1 MEGRLLAPFSMG
13 IFASRESGKTV
24 FTKQLLL
31 NQDRM
36 ISPPFKKVIWIYKS
50 WQDNIFNELQNGNF
64 EIQFLDDLPNFD
76 DMGKQENTVVVIDD
90 LIVEASQNNQV
101 QALFTRGR
109 HLNLSV
115 IYLAQNL
122 FHKGKHSRDMSL
134 NMDYMVLFKN
144 TRDASQITHLSR
156 QMYPSNSKFLTWAF
170 HDATK
175 EPYSYLF
182 LDLKPYTNESI
193 RIRSDILN
201 EQYQTVYT
209 PKSL

>member
-1 MEGRLLAPFSMG
+1 M
-13 IFASRESGKTV
+13 
-24 FTKQLLL
+24 
-31 NQDRM
+31 
-36 ISPPFKKVIWIYKS
+36 
-50 WQDNIFNELQNGNF
+50 
-64 EIQFLDDLPNFD
+64 DDLPNFD
-76 DMGKQENTVVVIDD
+76 VMGKQENTVVVIDD
-90 LIVEASQNNQV
+90 LMVEAAQNDQV
-101 QALFTRGR
+101 QALFTRGH

-134 NMDYMVLFKN
+134 NMDYMILFKN
-144 TRDASQITHLSR
+144 TRDASQIMHLSR

-175 EPYSYLF
+175 DPCSYLF
-182 LDLKPYTNESI
+182 QDLKPYTNESI
-193 RIRSDILN
+193 CIRSDILN

>member
-144 TRDASQITHLSR
+144 TRDASQIMHLSR

>member
-90 LIVEASQNNQV
+90 LMVEATQNDQV

-144 TRDASQITHLSR
+144 TRDASQIMHLSR